1 MSRPAR
7 TSRAADRSPFAVSH
21 RSITGSRPTARP
33 TARPNP
39 EEAAHPDERACD
51 ASGIVREDHTLD
63 PKSDLSASL
72 RRVSPRFQ
80 RPRVAARSIVI
91 YGLVLA
97 LWFAVL
103 AGAWFA
109 QGVFAWTA
117 GLLYV
122 IYDTFLLVHVARK
135 TAFILDLPGV
145 PLQAAEPVRP
155 AAKAPEP
162 PPTLGILIAAFN
174 EAPALPTT
182 IAALL
187 PQLGD
192 GDAILVVDDGSI
204 DGTAASLAS
213 RFDVAWASGSALG
226 RSTRHPGLWVLRVP
240 HGGKARALNSGLL
253 RLQADLVVTI
263 DADTKVAAD
272 ALRALRAEFA
282 SDVSMVAAC
291 CVLRPVCSG
300 TAFAGVFQWFQT
312 YEYIRAFCSR
322 IAWMQSDALLLVSGA
337 FAAFRREPLL
347 TVGGFDAACLVED
360 YELIHR
366 LHRYSHDHALGWRVR
381 VLNLPRAVTDAPAS
395 LPSFLRQRR
404 RWFAG
409 FLQTQYWNCDMT
421 FNGRYGSVGRWML
434 PIKAIDTMQPVFG
447 LTAFVLLVSFAVLGR
462 LSIVVPV
469 LAVIA
474 AKIVIDI
481 GFHLW
486 WLHLYGRWTGQRA
499 SAGGFGLALLSA
511 LAEPFSFQLL
521 RHLGATWGWFAFLT
535 RRHRWGVTPSLPVV
549 ELSP

>member
-1 MSRPAR
+1 MPDPTTDIS
-7 TSRAADRSPFAVSH
+7 AA
-21 RSITGSRPTARP
+21 
-33 TARPNP
+33 
-39 EEAAHPDERACD
+39 
-51 ASGIVREDHTLD
+51 
-63 PKSDLSASL
+63 L

-80 RPRVAARSIVI
+80 RPRIAVRSVVI
-91 YGLVLA
+91 YGLVLG
-97 LWFAVL
+97 LWLAVL

-109 QGVFAWTA
+109 QGLFAWTA
-117 GLLYV
+117 GLVYV
-122 IYDTFLLVHVARK
+122 VYDTFLLVHIARK
-135 TAFILDLPGV
+135 TMFILDRPVAIASSQEL
-145 PLQAAEPVRP
+145 AASSP
-155 AAKAPEP
+155 AASGPA
-162 PPTLGILIAAFN
+162 PTLGILIAAYN

-182 IAALL
+182 ISALL
-187 PQLGD
+187 PQLAP
-192 GDAILVVDDGSI
+192 GDAIVVVDDGST
-204 DGTAASLAS
+204 DGSIACLESH
-213 RFDVAWASGSALG
+213 FDVTWAAGSALG
-226 RSTRHPGLWVLRVP
+226 RSTRHSGLRVLRVA
-240 HGGKARALNSGLL
+240 HGGKARALNMGLV
-253 RLQADLVVTI
+253 RLGTDLLVTI

-272 ALRALRAEFA
+272 ALRAAFA
-282 SDVSMVAAC
+282 ADASMVAAC

-322 IAWMQSDALLLVSGA
+322 IAWMQCDALLLVSGA
-337 FAAFRREPLL
+337 FAAFRREALL

-366 LHRYSHDHALGWRVR
+366 LHRFSHDHALGWRVR

-395 LPSFLRQRR
+395 LASFLRQRR

-421 FNGRYGSVGRWML
+421 FNSRYGSVGRWML

-447 LTAFVLLVSFAVLGR
+447 LTAFILLVSFAILGR

-469 LAVIA
+469 LAVIGT
-474 AKIVIDI
+474 KIVIDI

-535 RRHRWGVTPSLPVV
+535 RRHRWGVTPSLPVA
-549 ELSP
+549 ELTP

>member
-1 MSRPAR
+1 MPDPTTDIS
-7 TSRAADRSPFAVSH
+7 AA
-21 RSITGSRPTARP
+21 
-33 TARPNP
+33 
-39 EEAAHPDERACD
+39 
-51 ASGIVREDHTLD
+51 
-63 PKSDLSASL
+63 L

-80 RPRVAARSIVI
+80 RPRIAVRSVVI
-91 YGLVLA
+91 YGLVLG
-97 LWFAVL
+97 LWLAVL

-109 QGVFAWTA
+109 QGLFAWTA
-117 GLLYV
+117 GLVYV
-122 IYDTFLLVHVARK
+122 VYDTFLLVHIARK
-135 TAFILDLPGV
+135 TMFILDRPVAIASSQEL
-145 PLQAAEPVRP
+145 AASSP
-155 AAKAPEP
+155 AASGPA
-162 PPTLGILIAAFN
+162 PTLGILIAAYN

-182 IAALL
+182 ISALL
-187 PQLGD
+187 PQLAP
-192 GDAILVVDDGSI
+192 GDAIVVVDDGST
-204 DGTAASLAS
+204 DGSIACLESH
-213 RFDVAWASGSALG
+213 FDVTWAAGSALG
-226 RSTRHPGLWVLRVP
+226 RSTRHSGLRVLRVA
-240 HGGKARALNSGLL
+240 HGGKARALNMGLV
-253 RLQADLVVTI
+253 RLGTDLLVTI

-272 ALRALRAEFA
+272 ALRALRAAFA
-282 SDVSMVAAC
+282 ADASMVAAC

-322 IAWMQSDALLLVSGA
+322 IAWMQCDALLLVSGA
-337 FAAFRREPLL
+337 FAAFRREALL

-366 LHRYSHDHALGWRVR
+366 LHRFSHDHALGWRVR

-395 LPSFLRQRR
+395 LASFLRQRR

-421 FNGRYGSVGRWML
+421 FNSRYGSVGRWML

-447 LTAFVLLVSFAVLGR
+447 LTAFILLVSFAILGR

-469 LAVIA
+469 LAVIGT
-474 AKIVIDI
+474 KIVIDI

-535 RRHRWGVTPSLPVV
+535 RRHRWGVTPSLPVA
-549 ELSP
+549 ELTP